1 MMGEGRGFWQWSPR
15 VSVSYDVTL
24 FLDSMSVPWCKALHL
39 WPWGRA
45 PQTSR
50 APQAKSRKRE
60 EAGKAE
66 YLPGSQLLCHS
77 PVFRTQGLNPGLPS
91 TWNWKL
97 GRQVWLSVPFT
108 PIDSPGRAF
117 WSSGPGMNQSKAR

>member
-24 FLDSMSVPWCKALHL
+24 FLDSMSVPWCKALRL

-50 APQAKSRKRE
+50 APQHME
-60 EAGKAE
+60 LEAGQAS
-66 YLPGSQLLCHS
+66 LAVS
-77 PVFRTQGLNPGLPS
+77 
-91 TWNWKL
+91 
-97 GRQVWLSVPFT
+97 
-108 PIDSPGRAF
+108 AF
-117 WSSGPGMNQSKAR
+117 HPN